1 MPIDPLNPRL
11 SGFRILSDRGI
22 HQALQHGLIRVTPEL
37 REEQI
42 QPATIDMCFH
52 ASEVDGPAG
61 EKGEGFI
68 FPDKQDPN
76 TLYSGFVHDVQLTQH
91 LLFPY
96 NKLLDAVYLTPTHEL
111 RSSLRRLG
119 VVEHHPGMYF
129 LHYNGKKPVVKVTN
143 LSPNNISIPQEE
155 RIVQF
160 FIRVNPFPMSEQL
173 DGRTELGD
181 LVRSLD
187 MGLPLEDPHL
197 VAALHGKE
205 YTITPKLTL
214 RRGFIV
220 VHASEKAYRFRIMGT
235 IDFSQRQELQ
245 PEHILEP
252 VNISKGYHIQPGEHL
267 IVETQERLDLSP
279 SIGILFI
286 DNPLFHLVAGISPRE
301 VNDNMELVSLSDG
314 WVDPGYKGT
323 FSRQPKWLTAGRYI
337 EPGTPLGWGLLHY
350 FPNGTM
356 RSYGS
361 PKLASQYQHQEG
373 TQFAEKS

>member
-1 MPIDPLNPRL
+1 MHIDPLDLHHP
-11 SGFRILSDRGI
+11 GFRILTDRGI
-22 HQALQHGLIRVTPEL
+22 RQALHHGLLRVNPEL

-42 QPATIDMCFH
+42 QPATIDMCFY

-61 EKGEGFI
+61 ETAEVFV
-68 FPDKQDPN
+68 FPDKKDPN
-76 TLYSGFVHDVQLTQH
+76 TLYSGFIHDVQLTQS
-91 LLFPY
+91 LAFPR
-96 NKLLDAVYLTPTHEL
+96 NKLLDAVYLTPTHEI

-129 LHYNGKKPVVKVTN
+129 IHYSGKKPVVKVTN
-143 LSPNNISIPQEE
+143 LSPNDIHIPYGE

-160 FIRVNPFPMSEQL
+160 FIRVNPFPLSEQL
-173 DGRTELGD
+173 DGKTELGN

-187 MGLPLEDPHL
+187 MGLPLEDSHI

-220 VHASEKAYRFRIMGT
+220 VHASEKAYRFRTLGM
-235 IDFSQRQELQ
+235 IDFSKRQELQ
-245 PEHILEP
+245 REHILEP
-252 VNISKGYHIQPGEHL
+252 VDISKGYYIQPGENL
-267 IVETQERLDLSP
+267 IVETQEQLDLS
-279 SIGILFI
+279 SRICILFI
-286 DNPLFHLVAGISPRE
+286 DNPLFHLVPGISPQE
-301 VNDNMELVSLSDG
+301 FSDNMELVSLSDG
-314 WVDPGYKGT
+314 WVDPGYRGT

-356 RSYGS
+356 RPYGS
-361 PKLASQYQHQEG
+361 SELASQYQSQEG
-373 TQFAEKS
+373 TQFAEK